1 MISIAKIISNFILI
15 ECSMLYQCL
24 CTLIVSE
31 LLSSLKI
38 KYFDKATNS
47 YTQRGSSQTFV
58 IEILREWLDLSQKA
72 FHRGR
77 GCGYFLEPFISC
89 MPVIRFS

>member
-1 MISIAKIISNFILI
+1 VCVNESIAKIIISNFMLI

-38 KYFDKATNS
+38 KYFDKARNS
-47 YTQRGSSQTFV
+47 YT
-58 IEILREWLDLSQKA
+58 
-72 FHRGR
+72 
-77 GCGYFLEPFISC
+77 
-89 MPVIRFS
+89 